1 VTAADQPAADD
12 TAADDPTAAEPAGA
26 AGGNA
31 LLRTR
36 HAQMFPKLTP
46 EQIAR
51 LEHQGERVAIH
62 AGELLFD
69 VGDRPRRFFVVI
81 SGSIELLIARSGG
94 YELFYTMTPGE
105 FSGEMNALRGSAGMV
120 RARIGQDGSVLA
132 IDIERLRTI
141 VQTDAELSELFMRA
155 FILRRLGLLSEK
167 TCEVVLVGSGHSADT
182 LRLGEFLTRNAIPF
196 TTLDVTTDADAQTLL
211 ERFHVPAEDVPVVI
225 CHGQSVLK
233 NPSNYELATCLK
245 VNPQIDETRVHD
257 LLIVGAGPAG
267 LAAAVYAAS
276 EGLDV
281 RLVEITAPGGQAGTS
296 SKIENYLGFP
306 TGISGLALAGR
317 ALSQAQK
324 FGASLS
330 VASQATG
337 LRCERRPYQVDLAE
351 GGSVRA
357 SIVLIA
363 SGAQY
368 RALDIDN
375 LAHFIGAGVY
385 YAATA
390 LEAKLCKG
398 EEIAIVGGGNSAGQ
412 AAVFLTGSCN
422 HVHILVRADGLAQ
435 SMSSYL
441 IHRIEE
447 SPNITVHT
455 HTQVVA
461 LEGEQELKRV
471 TWKRGTDATEEV
483 HEIAHLFLMTGAQPN
498 TQWLSGCLAL
508 DDPGFIRTGL
518 DLRAED
524 LAAAHWPLA
533 RQPYLLETSLP
544 GVFAAGDVRCGSV
557 KRVAAAVGEGSSCV
571 QFVHRALR
579 EFSEAAAQVAAA

>member
-1 VTAADQPAADD
+1 VTPAA
-12 TAADDPTAAEPAGA
+12 AV
-26 AGGNA
+26 GNE
-31 LLRTR
+31 LLQTR
-36 HAQMFPKLTP
+36 RSQMFPKLTAA
-46 EQIAR
+46 QFTR
-51 LEHQGERVAIH
+51 LERHGDHALIR

-69 VGDRPRRFFVVI
+69 AGDRPRKFFVVI
-81 SGSIELLIARSGG
+81 SGTIELLIARASG
-94 YELFYTMTPGE
+94 YELFYTLTQGD

-120 RARIGQDGSVLA
+120 RACVGQDGSVIA
-132 IDIERLRTI
+132 IDVERLRTI
-141 VQTDAELSELFMRA
+141 VQTDAELSELLMRA
-155 FILRRLGLLSEK
+155 FILRRMGLISERS
-167 TCEVVLVGSGHSADT
+167 CDVVLVGSGHSADT
-182 LRLGEFLTRNAIPF
+182 LRLSEFLTRNTVPF
-196 TTLDVTTDADAQTLL
+196 ATLDVNTDADAQAVL

-225 CHGQSVLK
+225 CHGESVLK
-233 NPSNYELATCLK
+233 NPSNFELATCLRI
-245 VNPQIDETRVHD
+245 NPQIDETHVHD

-281 RLVEITAPGGQAGTS
+281 RLVEVTAPGGQAGTS
-296 SKIENYLGFP
+296 SRIENYLGFP

-330 VASQATG
+330 VASQAIG
-337 LRCERRPYQVDLAE
+337 LRCDRRPYLVELTE

-368 RALDIDN
+368 RALNIDN
-375 LAHFIGAGVY
+375 LQRFLGAGVY

-390 LEAKLCKG
+390 LEANLCRG
-398 EEIAIVGGGNSAGQ
+398 EQIAIVGGGNSAGQ
-412 AAVFLTGSCN
+412 AAVFLAGSCQ
-422 HVHILVRADGLAQ
+422 HVHILVRSDGLAE

-441 IHRIEE
+441 IRRIEG
-447 SPNITVHT
+447 SANITVHT

-461 LEGEQELKRV
+461 LEGEHELQRI
-471 TWKRGTDATEEV
+471 TWRRAADGSEQQ
-483 HEIAHLFLMTGAQPN
+483 HEIAHLFLMTGARPN
-498 TQWLSGCLAL
+498 TRWLGGCIAV
-508 DDPGFIRTGL
+508 DDPGFVRTGL
-518 DLRAED
+518 DLRPED
-524 LAAAHWPLA
+524 LAAARWPLA

-579 EFSEAAAQVAAA
+579 EFSEAAQQPAAQQTASQQPVSQQPAPA

>member
-1 VTAADQPAADD
+1 MTAAQQAA
-12 TAADDPTAAEPAGA
+12 AAEPAGA
-26 AGGNA
+26 AGGNV

-36 HAQMFPKLTP
+36 HAQMFPRLTAQ
-46 EQIAR
+46 QIAR
-51 LEHQGERVAIH
+51 LEHQGERVAMH
-62 AGELLFD
+62 TGELLFD
-69 VGDRPRRFFVVI
+69 AGDRPSKFFVVI
-81 SGSIELLIARSGG
+81 SGSIELLIARAGG
-94 YELFYTMTPGE
+94 HELFYTLTHGE
-105 FSGEMNALRGSAGMV
+105 FSGEMNALRGSAGIV
-120 RARIGQDGSVLA
+120 RARVGQDGSVLA

-155 FILRRLGLLSEK
+155 FILRRMGLLSED
-167 TCEVVLVGSGHSADT
+167 TCDVVLLGSGHSADT
-182 LRLGEFLTRNAIPF
+182 LRLGEFLTRNTIPF
-196 TTLDVTTDADAQTLL
+196 TTLDVHTNADAQTLL
-211 ERFHVPAEDVPVVI
+211 ERFHLAAEDVPVVI

-233 NPSNYELATCLK
+233 NPSNFELAGCLGI
-245 VNPQIDETRVHD
+245 NPQVDDTRVYD

-296 SKIENYLGFP
+296 SRIENYLGFP

-330 VASQATG
+330 VASQAIG
-337 LRCERRPYQVDLAE
+337 LRCERQPYQVDLAE

-375 LAHFIGAGVY
+375 LRHFLGAGVY

-390 LEAKLCKG
+390 LESKLCTG

-412 AAVFLTGSCN
+412 AAIFLASSCS
-422 HVHILVRADGLAQ
+422 HVHILVRSDGLTQ

-441 IHRIEE
+441 IRRIEE
-447 SPNITVHT
+447 SPNITVHV

-461 LEGEQELKRV
+461 LEGEQQLKRLK
-471 TWKRGTDATEEV
+471 WKRGTDATEEL
-483 HEIAHLFLMTGAQPN
+483 HEIAHLFLMTGAVPN
-498 TQWLSGCLAL
+498 SQWLHGCVAL
-508 DDPGFIRTGL
+508 DGPGFIRTGM
-518 DLRAED
+518 DLQAED

-533 RQPYLLETSLP
+533 RPPYLLETSLP

-579 EFSEAAAQVAAA
+579 EFSETAPA